1 MLFVVFFFLMIRR
14 PPRSTRTDTLF
25 PYTTLFRSLW
35 DCASLLREEVPVRL
49 CLLDQAGEGGARH
62 QALEVAVQPR
72 VAGRAVVHEPGVG
85 VRRARRPVGKGEGV
99 AGGHGFARHLRLGDA
114 VGGIQQRPSTLTAG
128 RIAPVALPQALTPD
142 PLQRGTDP

>member
-49 CLLDQAGEGGARH
+49 CLLDHAGEGGARH

-72 VAGRAVVHEPGVG
+72 VAGREGVHELGVVEG
-85 VRRARRPVGKGEGV
+85 GRRRAVGQDEGL
-99 AGGHGFARHLRLGDA
+99 AGGPGLGRHPRLGDA
-114 VGGIQQRPSTLTAG
+114 VGGIQPDRSSVVWGKSDLERVDRGG
-128 RIAPVALPQALTPD
+128 RRT
-142 PLQRGTDP
+142 TKKK